1 MSTCS
6 DFPVLV
12 ERHVPFSTVAN
23 AVLSL
28 TTYLEH
34 GTTWDRTW
42 DSLGQENAP
51 SVMVADENCNMQF
64 LHITQ
69 YKYNMYFN
77 GLYLNGR
84 LIGISKFC
92 EHHMCNNILF
102 M

>member
-42 DSLGQENAP
+42 DSLGQEKHTERYG
-51 SVMVADENCNMQF
+51 S
-64 LHITQ
+64 
-69 YKYNMYFN
+69 
-77 GLYLNGR
+77 G
-84 LIGISKFC
+84 
-92 EHHMCNNILF
+92 
-102 M
+102 